1 MSICIKVESAKDIP
15 NMESWISSMYDKK
28 VFKIN
33 IVQTRPE
40 RRERERER
48 NEISRRKEMH
58 EIVLRKS

>member
-40 RRERERER
+40 RREREREMKYR
-48 NEISRRKEMH
+48 GGRKCMR
-58 EIVLRKS
+58 LF

>member
-40 RRERERER
+40 RRERER
-48 NEISRRKEMH
+48 NEISRRKEMR
-58 EIVLRKS
+58 EIVLRKN

>member
-40 RRERERER
+40 RRERER